1 MKLKQ
6 PDINGLLELKNKA
19 SKPTPMI
26 AQYLEVKERH
36 KEYLLFYRMGDFY
49 ELFFKDAEIA
59 ASNLG
64 IALTKRGKLGDK
76 DIPMCGVPYH
86 SAQTYLSRLIK
97 QGFKVAIAEQL
108 EESDSDIK
116 KNQKIFKRDVVRIIT
131 PGTIIEDSLLDDK
144 NNNNLASIY
153 FNKGEISLTWV
164 DMTAGVIK
172 LEHIGGK
179 NFLQD
184 FTESIQKIEPGE
196 IIISESIKNSKILK
210 EELRNF
216 DKQISIIPEA
226 FYDFKNNEEIIKNFF
241 GNKKIQSF
249 GDLGEIDIAAVGAVI
264 NYLKLTQK
272 NNIPKIRS
280 IEKVSKDNSMQIDM
294 FTLRSLEIFERYDGI
309 KRGSLIDTIDKTK
322 TACGARMLRLFLKAP
337 LMKKSEIKYRHNL
350 IESFLYNFR
359 ILEEITKL
367 LTNIPDLERAL
378 ARITAKT
385 NNPRDLILVKQFVT
399 FTEQIFL
406 RLNNLKEKNLK
417 ELIPDK
423 KILSKAY
430 KTKKIIDDVIT
441 ENPPLNLNEGGV
453 INDLVNKRLDELRNL
468 KQIKKEEIIN
478 LQEKYGVATNIN
490 NLKIKFNNF
499 HGYFIEVTKKNIS
512 NIDSCKTIDF
522 LLIQN
527 TINSSRYQ
535 TSELR
540 KISQEIESSEDESLK
555 LEQEIFE
562 DICLKII
569 EITDDLSI
577 LTEKMAFIDVIT
589 SFATLAELKNF
600 VKPELLNECRLNIT
614 NGRHPVVEESLSK
627 KGDDFTPNN
636 CEMNKKQNIWLMT
649 GPNMAGKSTFLRQVA
664 IIIILNQIGSY
675 VPADKASVGVFDK
688 IFTRIGASDNLSEG
702 MSTFMMEMI
711 ETSRIVNE
719 ATENSLVILDELG
732 RGTSSE
738 DGLAIAYSVL
748 EFIALKIKC
757 LTLFATHY
765 KDLCDMS
772 EKYNQILNK
781 TLQIKQWNDEVIF
794 HYKVIDGISEGSFGI
809 HVANLAGINQ
819 AIISRAKEV
828 LKNIDKKDI
837 EIENKNFVFKDK
849 KENQDN
855 EISKFIQKLDLD
867 NLSPKDS
874 LDILYTLKK
883 NYFIE

>member
-6 PDINGLLELKNKA
+6 PDINGLLELKNKV

-144 NNNNLASIY
+144 NNNNLASVY
-153 FNKGEISLTWV
+153 FYKGEISLAWV

-210 EELRNF
+210 EDLRNF

-226 FYDFKNNEEIIKNFF
+226 FYDFKNNEEIIKKFF

-367 LTNIPDLERAL
+367 LSNIPDLERAL

-385 NNPRDLILVKQFVT
+385 NNPRDLILVKQFVS

-430 KTKKIIDDVIT
+430 KTKKIIDDVIAET
-441 ENPPLNLNEGGV
+441 PPVNLNEGGV
-453 INDLVNKRLDELRNL
+453 INDSVNTRLDELRNL

-555 LEQEIFE
+555 LEQEIYE

-614 NGRHPVVEESLSK
+614 NGRHPVVEEGLSK